1 MVACLQYRYPKIVM
15 YNFNDEIK
23 IIENLFYEWI
33 CFPNFLNDFC
43 AMLKKL
49 QEKWKVGIGSLV
61 LIITTFA
68 LGGSLCG
75 YLGRKLLGFTS
86 MEKGV
91 LWVVA
96 YVLLVTIL
104 WPLCV
109 IVISIPLGQFVFFKN
124 YLRKVFARISGRRK

>member
-1 MVACLQYRYPKIVM
+1 
-15 YNFNDEIK
+15 
-23 IIENLFYEWI
+23 
-33 CFPNFLNDFC
+33 
-43 AMLKKL
+43 MLKKL
-49 QEKWKVGIGSLV
+49 QEKWKVGIGRLV